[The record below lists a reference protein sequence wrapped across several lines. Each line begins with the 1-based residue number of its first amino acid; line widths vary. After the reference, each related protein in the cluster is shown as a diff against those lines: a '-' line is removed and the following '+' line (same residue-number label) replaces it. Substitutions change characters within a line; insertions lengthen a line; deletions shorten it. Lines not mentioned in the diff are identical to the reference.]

1 MHDESTP
8 NPAGTTGETLGPAGA
23 NASNETSTGG
33 DVLSLIADVE
43 KHLERIRDVQNRQ
56 TSDFANIAERQRR
69 VAEAESLASARAEE
83 LARTSH
89 ELEAAR
95 REIEDRTRELESR
108 HSMVEE
114 ERRAVD
120 GLRDELETVRQG
132 LDAERDRMAER
143 AAETDASRREL
154 DERRA
159 GLKRREHDLVTRLA
173 TAEAAAAAAQAELER
188 VTSTHEDRL
197 ATIERERRDAAARES
212 SLQARHE
219 AAESA
224 RDELERGIA
233 ERERELTESRGTVE
247 RTRESLAAVEQELA
261 DARTSLETLGDEL
274 DTVTGRVRDLE
285 ERCLEEASSHQATV
299 REMQDRC
306 AENERELAEGREAIE
321 VAEARASEADAAL
334 ESARSRVESLE
345 SRIVEDERQL
355 SVAGAKLTELARVI
369 SEHAPQLERG
379 AEAMALVPELEAEI
393 RRLGREISAVSS
405 EPGETQRAEFEERIA
420 DLERELAAARVG
432 TTSDDGIDAE
442 RTTTMLAEA
451 RAPLERR
458 VAELDEQLREARR
471 ESDGTVSR
479 GKYESMKERC
489 RKAERRSDEL
499 ETALSL
505 TNDRGQA
512 QEMAKRL
519 RFKAERVGEFARHLE
534 MRRRRLASV
543 RAALAVR
550 RNERVEVN
558 GGDSHQELLRLE
570 AQRRELEQVREF
582 LGRSEQQMVRR
593 WARPRSV
600 ALVAWLAVLVA
611 LSLGAG
617 WLGARNL
624 LPTPGVATVSLTAA
638 GGAGDRL
645 TAEQAEGWRVW
656 HEALATD
663 PAFVDLVR
671 KRLAARGLAPAGGES
686 EVARILTEDLSFEP
700 EGTGRLRLLL
710 SGPDARVLE
719 RTLDVVAAAMAA
731 ESARQA
737 PRRLDGTRAT
747 LPAEREGT
755 RGVSYASLV
764 GGPMSEAFLI
774 RMGSISGVVLLSSLL
789 LIWGLY
795 AVLSRSKRIF
805 EAQEAAGEEVPAA

>member
-8 NPAGTTGETLGPAGA
+8 NPAETSGESLGPTDAA
-23 NASNETSTGG
+23 TLNETSIGG

-43 KHLERIRDVQNRQ
+43 KHLERIREVQNRQ

-69 VAEAESLASARAEE
+69 VAEAESVASARAEE
-83 LARTSH
+83 LARTSD

-108 HSMVEE
+108 QSMVEE
-114 ERRAVD
+114 EHRAVHR
-120 GLRDELETVRQG
+120 LQEELEAVRHE
-132 LDAERDRMAER
+132 LDAERDRVAEW
-143 AAETDASRREL
+143 AAEIDASRREL
-154 DERRA
+154 DERGA
-159 GLKRREHDLVTRLA
+159 DLKRREHDLVTRLA
-173 TAEAAAAAAQAELER
+173 TAEAAAAAAQSELER
-188 VTSTHEDRL
+188 VTSIHENRL
-197 ATIERERRDAAARES
+197 SSIERERRDAAGRES
-212 SLQARHE
+212 SLQARYE

-224 RDELERGIA
+224 RGEFERGIA
-233 ERERELTESRGTVE
+233 ERERKLTESRETAA
-247 RTRESLAAVEQELA
+247 RTEESLAAAEQELA

-285 ERCLEEASSHQATV
+285 ERCREEASSHQTTV

-306 AENERELAEGREAIE
+306 AANERELAEGREAIE

-355 SVAGAKLTELARVI
+355 SVAGAKVTELARVI

-393 RRLGREISAVSS
+393 RRLGREISSVSS

-420 DLERELAAARVG
+420 DLERELAAAQAEAS
-432 TTSDDGIDAE
+432 SDDGIDTE
-442 RTTTMLAEA
+442 RTATMIAEA

-458 VAELDEQLREARR
+458 VAELDEQLQKART
-471 ESDGTVSR
+471 ESDEVVSR
-479 GKYESMKERC
+479 GKYESVRERC

-499 ETALSL
+499 EMALSM
-505 TNDRGQA
+505 THDRGQA

-519 RFKAERVGEFARHLE
+519 RSKAERVGEFARHLDL
-534 MRRRRLASV
+534 RRRRLASV

-550 RNERVEVN
+550 RNERVVVN
-558 GGDSHQELLRLE
+558 GGDSNQELQRLE
-570 AQRRELEQVREF
+570 VQRRELEQVREF

-600 ALVAWLAVLVA
+600 ALVAWFAVLVA
-611 LSLGAG
+611 LSVGAG
-617 WLGARNL
+617 WFGARNL
-624 LPTPGVATVSLTAA
+624 LPTPGVATVSLAAAVGA
-638 GGAGDRL
+638 GGRL

-663 PAFVDLVR
+663 PAFVVLVR
-671 KRLAARGLAPAGGES
+671 KRLAARGLAPAGGDS
-686 EVARILTEDLSFEP
+686 EVARILTENLSFEP

-710 SGPDARVLE
+710 SGPDARGLE
-719 RTLDVVAAAMAA
+719 PTLDAVAAAMAS

-747 LPAEREGT
+747 LPAEREGA
-755 RGVSYASLV
+755 RGVLYASLV
-764 GGPMSEAFLI
+764 GGPMSEALLI

-789 LIWGLY
+789 LVWVLY